1 MVVANAT
8 VAIMVSD
15 ADKPA
20 VHPERARAEDLFALA
35 QDNLADG
42 DGVELGAAAELGS
55 LAWAQVHLLK
65 AIYHEVRHG
74 NDQAAARAETD
85 AAALSEHSAAM
96 DRMARDMRGLGD
108 SLSRSRYR
116 D

>member
-1 MVVANAT
+1 
-8 VAIMVSD
+8 MVSD

-20 VHPERARAEDLFALA
+20 VQPERARAEELFEVA
-35 QDNLADG
+35 QANLANA
-42 DGVELGAAAELGS
+42 DGVELGEPAELGS

-65 AIYHEVRHG
+65 AIYHELRHG
-74 NDQAAARAETD
+74 NDQAAARADAD
-85 AAALSEHSAAM
+85 AAALSEHADAM
-96 DRMARDMRGLGD
+96 DHMARDMRGLGD